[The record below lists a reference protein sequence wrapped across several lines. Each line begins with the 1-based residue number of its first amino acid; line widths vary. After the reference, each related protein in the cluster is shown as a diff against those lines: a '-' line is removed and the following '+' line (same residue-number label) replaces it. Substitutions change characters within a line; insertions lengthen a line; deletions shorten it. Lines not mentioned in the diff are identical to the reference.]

1 MSRLTAY
8 VLLLVL
14 FLTGCGGAVDPDE
27 AQESIQV
34 IAMDTAMLIT
44 TYGERSPAAAYACE
58 DVIRDLEA
66 KFSRTVEDSD
76 VSRLNAAGGEAVA
89 ISLDTFTLLNQAQH
103 CWRAAQGFD
112 ITIAPLAA
120 AWGFAGGE
128 EYRVPSREEIDA
140 LLTLVDQ
147 GAVSCT
153 SKTRE
158 EDPADYEDEA
168 SYTAALGPGQAIDL
182 GGIAKGYAAD
192 KIVKVLQEHDVPRAN
207 INLGGNVLAWGD
219 RPDGTPW
226 RVGIQ
231 DPARVDEQNAFAGVL
246 ALTDSFAV
254 TSGGY
259 QRYFEEGG
267 KRYHHIIDPATGY
280 PADSGLSSV
289 TVVAGLGEGD
299 GSGFPGTMCDAY
311 STALFIMG
319 EEQALAL
326 WRDETQWGEEGC
338 PFDLVLVT
346 EDGRVVVTE
355 GLADRF
361 TLDESSGYQYEI
373 AS

>member
-1 MSRLTAY
+1 MKR
-8 VLLLVL
+8 LVL
-14 FLTGCGGAVDPDE
+14 YIGLAALLLTGCGAQMSPDE

-34 IAMDTAMLIT
+34 LAMDTAMLIT
-44 TYGERSPAAAYACE
+44 TYGQRSVPAAYACE
-58 DVIRDLEA
+58 DTIRDLEA
-66 KFSRTVEDSD
+66 KFSRTDPDSE
-76 VSRLNAAGGEAVA
+76 VSRLNAAGTLELGELSEEL
-89 ISLDTFTLLNQAQH
+89 IPILS
-103 CWRAAQGFD
+103 AAETCRQETGGAFD
-112 ITIAPLAA
+112 ITVAPVVS

-128 EYRVPSREEIDA
+128 EYRVPSQEELDR
-140 LLTLVDQ
+140 LLERV
-147 GAVSCT
+147 GGSAV
-153 SKTRE
+153 RV
-158 EDPADYEDEA
+158 EDR
-168 SYTAALGPGQAIDL
+168 TVTLGPGQAIDL
-182 GGIAKGYAAD
+182 GGLAKGYAAD
-192 KIVKVLQEHDVPRAN
+192 KIVEVLREYDVPRAN
-207 INLGGNVLAWGD
+207 INLGGNVLAYGD

-259 QRYFEEGG
+259 QRYFEENG

-280 PADSGLSSV
+280 PADSGLTSV
-289 TVVAGLGEGD
+289 TVVADCGASETGAY
-299 GSGFPGTMCDAY
+299 PGTMCDAL

-319 EEQALAL
+319 EEKALDF
-326 WRDETQWGEEGC
+326 RRHWGGT
-338 PFDLVLVT
+338 PFELVLVT

-361 TLDESSGYQYEI
+361 TLDEDSGYAYEI